1 MSNSHVITNHI
12 SKINCIIIAL
22 LPIFVWYKPNASF
35 ITGHQ
40 YLISHLQDVYFKHV
54 LVFSLVKMVFSK
66 CFYMLIRK
74 ISCHDQDIYNHLYF
88 YHHNFGFTFDL
99 ILQHMNLRQ
108 SALRKWLARVL

>member
-40 YLISHLQDVYFKHV
+40 YLISHLQDVYFEHV

-66 CFYMLIRK
+66 GFYMLIRK
-74 ISCHDQDIYNHLYF
+74 ICKCIPTLAIY
-88 YHHNFGFTFDL
+88 
-99 ILQHMNLRQ
+99 LQLPL
-108 SALRKWLARVL
+108 ALSS

>member
-54 LVFSLVKMVFSK
+54 LFFLVKMVFSK
-66 CFYMLIRK
+66 GFYMLIRK
-74 ISCHDQDIYNHLYF
+74 LCKCTTLVIY
-88 YHHNFGFTFDL
+88 
-99 ILQHMNLRQ
+99 LQLPL
-108 SALRKWLARVL
+108 ALSS